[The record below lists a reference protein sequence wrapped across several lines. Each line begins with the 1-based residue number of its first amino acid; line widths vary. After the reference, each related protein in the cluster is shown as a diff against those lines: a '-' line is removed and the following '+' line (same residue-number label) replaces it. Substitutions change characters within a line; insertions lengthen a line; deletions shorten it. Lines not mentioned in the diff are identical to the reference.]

1 MINTISWKTYFVFFC
16 FNAAFVPTVFWF
28 FPETNGY
35 KLEKLD
41 AIFAEAYDKSEN
53 PVWTERRVRKGGATL
68 DVEQEADLASGEV
81 GPGEKKD
88 SLHGDG
94 LDEKKEERLKGD
106 VV

>member
-1 MINTISWKTYFVFFC
+1 MINTISWKTYFVFFS
-16 FNAAFVPTVFWF
+16 FNAAFVPIVFWF

-41 AIFAEAYDKSEN
+41 AIFAEAYEKDEN
-53 PVWTERRVRKGGATL
+53 PVWTESRVRKGGATL
-68 DVEQEADLASGEV
+68 DVEQEANLGEARQ
-81 GPGEKKD
+81 GEKKD

-94 LDEKKEERLKGD
+94 GDEKKEERLEGD